1 MCGFYSFSAI
11 SDKVQIYK
19 KESKMKN
26 DFIPVSGRGLRSY
39 RQLKVA
45 WNSGNQTAGIS
56 KGKVQVFIL

>member
-26 DFIPVSGRGLRSY
+26 DFIPVAGRGLRTD

-45 WNSGNQTAGIS
+45 CNSGNQIVGIS
-56 KGKVQVFIL
+56 KGKVP